1 MPGPLTLYLI
11 LSIYLY
17 LYLLLFNDAYCPLT
31 AFCYAPYVTF
41 LLAETNDADPS
52 TRSFSSRVTLGARVT

>member
-17 LYLLLFNDAYCPLT
+17 LYLLLCNDRILSAHCLLLRPI
-31 AFCYAPYVTF
+31 CYI

-52 TRSFSSRVTLGARVT
+52 TRSFSYLGARVT